1 MQPIYLER
9 MEDRRIRRGHPWV
22 YRNEIDHERSRLEKI
37 EPGAAVRVCD
47 ARGVAIG
54 CGYLSPTSRIAVR
67 LLARGAEL
75 PDDLIERRLASA
87 LAWRER
93 LYRLPFYRWVFA
105 EGDALPGLVVDRYG
119 DACVVQTSTAG
130 MERVLPS
137 ILAAIDKLVSP
148 TTLVVKNDATTR
160 KAEELP
166 TYVSLERGNPE
177 VLVPERGAWFSTS
190 LTEGQKTGWFFDQR
204 DNRARF
210 PELVESATVLDLYSY
225 VGAWGVLAA
234 VAGATAVTCVDS
246 SDWAV
251 ERTRANA
258 ERNGVADRVTARRGD
273 VLDVLTGD
281 VATYDRVVLDPPSL
295 YRRRQDEKRATELY
309 RRLNRAA
316 IERVTPGGL
325 LVTCSCSA
333 LLDEAAHLA
342 IVRSAGRQARRHLTL
357 VGRGTAPP
365 DHPQHPFLP
374 ETAYLK
380 CAFVRVDGAV

>member
-1 MQPIYLER
+1 
-9 MEDRRIRRGHPWV
+9 V
-22 YRNEIDHERSRLEKI
+22 YRNEIDQERSRLETI

-67 LLARGAEL
+67 LLMRGAEL

-105 EGDALPGLVVDRYG
+105 EGDGLPGLVVDRYG

-137 ILAAIDKLVSP
+137 ILAAIDKLVAP

-160 KAEELP
+160 KTEELP
-166 TYVSLERGNPE
+166 TYVSLERGDPE
-177 VLVPERGAWFSTS
+177 VLVPERGGQFSTS
-190 LTEGQKTGWFFDQR
+190 LTDGQKTGWFFDQR

-210 PELVESATVLDLYSY
+210 PELVEGATVLDLYSY

-234 VAGATAVTCVDS
+234 VAGASAVTCVDS
-246 SDWAV
+246 SEWAV

-258 ERNGVADRVTARRGD
+258 ERNGVAERVTARRGD
-273 VLDVLTGD
+273 VLDVLTED
-281 VATYDRVVLDPPSL
+281 AATYDRVVLDPPSL

-333 LLDEAAHLA
+333 LLDEAAHLS

>member
-1 MQPIYLER
+1 MQSIYLER

-22 YRNEIDHERSRLEKI
+22 YRNEIDRERSLLEEI

-67 LLARGAEL
+67 LLVRGAEL

-137 ILAAIDKLVSP
+137 ILAAIDKLIAP

-160 KAEELP
+160 KTEELP
-166 TYVSLERGNPE
+166 TYVSLERGDPE
-177 VLVPERGAWFSTS
+177 LLVPERGARFSTS
-190 LTEGQKTGWFFDQR
+190 LTDGQKTGWFFDQR
-204 DNRARF
+204 DNRARL
-210 PELVESATVLDLYSY
+210 PELVEGATVLDLYSY

-246 SDWAV
+246 SEWAI

-258 ERNGVADRVTARRGD
+258 ERNGVANRVTARRGD
-273 VLDVLTGD
+273 VLDVLTED
-281 VATYDRVVLDPPSL
+281 AATYDRVVLDPPSL

-333 LLDEAAHLA
+333 LLEEATHLS